1 MARVVQRRS
10 NSTVVYVLVAF
21 VILFLI
27 STVIATLQ
35 YMEADELAVQVK
47 QQQEQLDRLASSTD
61 LNKARIASMM
71 KDGDDTVIQTLT
83 DRIDRLTN
91 WIDADAAGFQAA
103 LNQWE
108 DLRQTDQK
116 ITQADPEAPT
126 AAGGL
131 VPLVGTL
138 RARLDAANKAEER
151 VAVELQNCRQEV
163 SGRESTIASLKQ
175 EHSAAIEELR
185 SQISRQNDML
195 KSRETAH
202 ERALSQGRE
211 ESNAIQKDLRA
222 RIEDLSTQI
231 DDLQIALNLKE
242 QQIKELE
249 DKLRGPTG
257 KGKGDGKTAIVKAEP
272 DGKVI
277 KVIEADDVCYI
288 NLGSRDGVKVGMPF
302 SVHSDKGV
310 TPDGDGKARIVVR
323 NTDKFSSE
331 CQILSQEK
339 GKPLLRGDVVSN
351 VAFNAMATPAFV
363 VRGEFDLFGEGT
375 ATAENAQIVK
385 NLIKRFGGKVTDELS
400 VQTDYLVLGT
410 EPARPTKPE
419 EGTQDQGEYQ
429 RKLREYLRY
438 QNLKDEARRLGIPVL
453 NTTRFLAHTGYKPQ
467 KTLKY

>member
-10 NSTVVYVLVAF
+10 SSTVVYVLVAF

-61 LNKARIASMM
+61 LNKARIAAMM

-103 LNQWE
+103 LDQWE

-116 ITQADPEAPT
+116 ITQDDPEAPT

-131 VPLVGTL
+131 VPLVETL
-138 RARLDAANKAEER
+138 RGRLDAANKAEEQ
-151 VAVELQNCRQEV
+151 VAVELQNCRREV
-163 SGRESTIASLKQ
+163 SERESTIATLKQ
-175 EHSAAIEELR
+175 EHSAAVEELR
-185 SQISRQNDML
+185 SQISKQNEML
-195 KSRETAH
+195 KSRETSH
-202 ERALSQGRE
+202 ERALSQARE

-222 RIEDLSTQI
+222 RIEDLATQI

-257 KGKGDGKTAIVKAEP
+257 KGDGKTAVVQAEP
-272 DGKVI
+272 DGKII

-288 NLGSRDGVKVGMPF
+288 DVGSRDGVKVGMPF
-302 SVHSDKGV
+302 SVYPDKGV
-310 TPDGDGKARIVVR
+310 PPEGDGKARIVVR
-323 NTDKFSSE
+323 NTDKYSSE
-331 CQILSQEK
+331 CQILTQEK
-339 GKPLLRGDVVSN
+339 GKPLVRGDVVSN
-351 VAFNAMATPAFV
+351 LAFNAMATPTFV

-375 ATAENAQIVK
+375 ATAENARIVK
-385 NLIKRFGGKVTDELS
+385 DLIKRFGGKVTDELS

-410 EPARPTKPE
+410 EPARPIKPE
-419 EGTQDQGEYQ
+419 EDTEDQGEYQ
-429 RKLREYLRY
+429 QKLREYTRY
-438 QNLKDEARRLGIPVL
+438 QDLKDEARRLGIPVL